1 MKPTTRQM
9 KAAALLQLDSH
20 RKAHH
25 RALSSLHA
33 SPLPDL
39 TESHYEAAFLM
50 RRAHETRGLAMW
62 RKLRALEQLAHR
74 GAEAYCNG
82 ERLNLRPGTSF
93 DFRAD
98 EDAWMQFCEC
108 VKGEAM
114 KVFGGIAPP
123 GFYVNHDPRGYALK
137 LDPDKATVP
146 AGMEK
151 DWGGYGILAA
161 DITM

>member
-9 KAAALLQLDSH
+9 KAAALLQLDSR

-25 RALSSLHA
+25 AALSSLHA

-50 RRAHETRGLAMW
+50 KRAHETRGLAMW
-62 RKLRALEQLAHR
+62 RKLRTLEQLAHR

-98 EDAWMQFCEC
+98 EDAWSQFCEC

-114 KVFGGIAPP
+114 KVFGEIPD
-123 GFYVNHDPRGYALK
+123 GFYVNGDARGMALC
-137 LDPDKATVP
+137 LDAEKVKIPDGMATN
-146 AGMEK
+146 
-151 DWGGYGILAA
+151 WGGDGLIAA
-161 DITM
+161 DITL

>member
-1 MKPTTRQM
+1 MKPTTLQI
-9 KAAALLQLDSH
+9 KASRLLALDSR

-98 EDAWMQFCEC
+98 EDAWSQFCEC

-114 KVFGGIAPP
+114 KVFGGILPP
-123 GFYVNHDPRGYALK
+123 GFYVETDWREPALK
-137 LDPDKATVP
+137 LERKDTPERLPTDR
-146 AGMEK
+146 AGN
-151 DWGGYGILAA
+151 GILCGKVS
-161 DITM
+161 I